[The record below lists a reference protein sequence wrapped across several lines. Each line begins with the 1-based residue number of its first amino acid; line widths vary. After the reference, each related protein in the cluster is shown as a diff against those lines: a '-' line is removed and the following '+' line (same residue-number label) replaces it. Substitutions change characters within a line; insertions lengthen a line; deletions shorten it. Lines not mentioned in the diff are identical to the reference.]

1 MSAGRRV
8 AVLVV
13 GTALLATGC
22 RTHTDIHSRYTLE
35 RKLWQ
40 AQKEER
46 KINIGFVRASQK
58 SIAAAIRDFNL
69 VVDYD
74 PLSIHSTG
82 DWDPN
87 VIGDIRRIQIVSR
100 IALANLYFLNESYH
114 AAGDFY
120 SRALG
125 DADLDFQK
133 KLDVRLDLARS
144 MYLAGESDLLESNC
158 ALIFEEILQSEDF
171 WQARFELKDIFL
183 SIPLV
188 MCRLYRERGDDE
200 RYQEFSVVAD
210 DFYSRVAQTW
220 PESLVAAKAMY
231 ARVSLN
237 LMHDR
242 WTMALADIES
252 LLKNPRFKE
261 RTGNLMLLK
270 AEIYAYGKNDP
281 KAAVPVLEEI
291 LRILPNTQ
299 MSYAATYD
307 LATIALDDGRTEEG
321 LGLLKQLES
330 GDLVSSEIASK
341 ALLTR
346 ALALERAKRW
356 DEALSL
362 LRRVTRLYPNTRS
375 AVEAPLVITRHYIA
389 NNNRQLAERNLE
401 RATEFYVSLLTR
413 QSKYRGDRLLVQ
425 DFLIENYLTMG
436 RTEEVAGILENRAL
450 DWDEVSTVG
459 GMFKSALLYSAMLDD
474 YESASRVLKKSIE
487 LFPETRY
494 AKIAERQLESIS
506 KENAGDPG
514 GGGK

>member
-1 MSAGRRV
+1 MSSGRRI
-8 AVLVV
+8 AVLVA
-13 GTALLATGC
+13 GTALLAAGC

-35 RKLWQ
+35 RLLWK

-46 KINIGFVRASQK
+46 KINIGFIRASQK

-74 PLSIHSTG
+74 PLSVHNTG
-82 DWDPN
+82 DWDPK
-87 VIGDIRRIQIVSR
+87 VVGDVRRVRIVSQ
-100 IALANLYFLNESYH
+100 IALANLYFLSESYQ

-120 SRALG
+120 SRTLK
-125 DADLDFQK
+125 DTELDFQK
-133 KLDVRLDLARS
+133 QLDVRLDLARS
-144 MYLAGESDLLESNC
+144 MYLAGESELLESNC
-158 ALIFEEILQSEDF
+158 ALIFEEIVQSEDF

-188 MCRLYRERGDDE
+188 LCRLYRERGDEE
-200 RYQEFSVVAD
+200 RYQEFSVLAG
-210 DFYSRVAQTW
+210 DFYSRVVRTW
-220 PESLVAAKAMY
+220 PDGLVAAKAMY
-231 ARVSLN
+231 ARVSLY

-242 WTMALADIES
+242 WTIAMDDIES
-252 LLKNPRFKE
+252 LLKNPRLEE

-270 AEIYAYGKNDP
+270 AEIFAYGMNNP
-281 KAAVPVLEEI
+281 RAAVPVLEEVV
-291 LRILPNTQ
+291 RILPNTQ
-299 MSYAATYD
+299 VSYAAKYD
-307 LATIALDDGRTEEG
+307 LATLALDDGRTEEG
-321 LGLLKQLES
+321 LDILKQLES
-330 GDLVSSEIASK
+330 GDYVLPEIAAK

-346 ALALERAKRW
+346 ALTLERAKRW
-356 DEALSL
+356 DEALSP
-362 LRRVTRLYPNTRS
+362 LRRVTRLYPNTTS

-389 NNNRQLAERNLE
+389 SNNRQLAERSLE

-436 RTEEVAGILENRAL
+436 RAEEVAGILEHRSL
-450 DWDEVSTVG
+450 DWDEVSMVG
-459 GMFKSALLYSAMLDD
+459 GMFKSALLYSAILDD

-494 AKIAERQLESIS
+494 AKIAERQLEFLSEQS
-506 KENAGDPG
+506 AGDPG

>member
-1 MSAGRRV
+1 M

-13 GTALLATGC
+13 GTALLAAGC

-35 RKLWQ
+35 QLLWK

-46 KINIGFVRASQK
+46 KINIGFIRASQK
-58 SIAAAIRDFNL
+58 SIAAAIRGFNL
-69 VVDYD
+69 VLDYD
-74 PLSIHSTG
+74 PLSVHNAG
-82 DWDPN
+82 DWDPK
-87 VIGDIRRIQIVSR
+87 VVGDIRRVRLVSR
-100 IALANLYFLNESYH
+100 IALANLYFLSESYH

-120 SRALG
+120 SRIVN
-125 DADLDFQK
+125 DTELDYRK

-144 MYLAGESDLLESNC
+144 MYLAGESELLESNC
-158 ALIFEEILQSEDF
+158 ALIFEEIVQSEDF
-171 WQARFELKDIFL
+171 WQGRFELKDIFL

-188 MCRLYRERGDDE
+188 LCRLYRERGDEE
-200 RYQEFSVVAD
+200 RYQEFSGIAG
-210 DFYSRVAQTW
+210 DFYSRVVQTW

-242 WTMALADIES
+242 WTMALAEIES

-270 AEIYAYGKNDP
+270 AEILAYGMNDP
-281 KAAVPVLEEI
+281 KAAVPVLEE
-291 LRILPNTQ
+291 LVRILPNAQ
-299 MSYAATYD
+299 MSYAAKYD
-307 LATIALDDGRTEEG
+307 LAALALDDGRTEEA
-321 LGLLKQLES
+321 LDLLKQLET
-330 GDLVSSEIASK
+330 GDYVPSEIAAK

-346 ALALERAKRW
+346 ALALERARRW

-362 LRRVTRLYPNTRS
+362 LRRVIRLYSNTTS

-389 NNNRQLAERNLE
+389 NNDRHLAERSLE

-436 RTEEVAGILENRAL
+436 RAEEVAGILEHRSL

-459 GMFKSALLYSAMLDD
+459 GMFKSALLYSAILDD
-474 YESASRVLKKSIE
+474 YESARRVLKKSIE

-494 AKIAERQLESIS
+494 AKIAERQLESFS
-506 KENAGDPG
+506 EESAGNPG